1 MRKINWGIIGL
12 GNVAQKFLEGFQGV
26 ENSNL
31 LAIASKNKSKILKFK
46 KQFKIKEEFVFNKY
60 EDILNCEDI
69 DIIYISLPNSYHY
82 EWISRSIEKNKKVLV
97 EKPAT
102 INFEEAQKLSEM
114 IKKKNIFFNE
124 GFMYRYDSQIKKI
137 IELIKNNEIGD
148 LISMESSFGVNIL
161 TKKKFFFFEKEKKI
175 DKNSRQFNNQLG
187 GGCILDLGCYPTSLS
202 LLICSLIKNINY
214 KKFKITNLVREIG
227 STGVDINAEAKIIFD
242 NSFNSKVK
250 ASFKK
255 NLGNNTVIKGEKG
268 NMFIK
273 NTFIGI
279 KEITIVLKDKTYEI
293 KNLSNEN
300 IFSQEISSISKSIL
314 DDSNEV
320 SYPGMQLEETILNMK
335 ILDYWKNEKL

>member
-1 MRKINWGIIGL
+1 
-12 GNVAQKFLEGFQGV
+12 
-26 ENSNL
+26 
-31 LAIASKNKSKILKFK
+31 
-46 KQFKIKEEFVFNKY
+46 
-60 EDILNCEDI
+60 
-69 DIIYISLPNSYHY
+69 
-82 EWISRSIEKNKKVLV
+82 
-97 EKPAT
+97 
-102 INFEEAQKLSEM
+102 
-114 IKKKNIFFNE
+114 
-124 GFMYRYDSQIKKI
+124 
-137 IELIKNNEIGD
+137 
-148 LISMESSFGVNIL
+148 
-161 TKKKFFFFEKEKKI
+161 
-175 DKNSRQFNNQLG
+175 
-187 GGCILDLGCYPTSLS
+187 

-279 KEITIVLKDKTYEI
+279 KEITIVLKDRTYEI

-314 DDSNEV
+314 NDSNEV

-335 ILDYWKNEKL
+335 ILDYCKNEKL

>member
-46 KQFKIKEEFVFNKY
+46 KQFKIKDEFVFNKY

-124 GFMYRYDSQIKKI
+124 GFMYRYDTQIKKI

-148 LISMESSFGVNIL
+148 LISM
-161 TKKKFFFFEKEKKI
+161 
-175 DKNSRQFNNQLG
+175 
-187 GGCILDLGCYPTSLS
+187 
-202 LLICSLIKNINY
+202 
-214 KKFKITNLVREIG
+214 
-227 STGVDINAEAKIIFD
+227 
-242 NSFNSKVK
+242 
-250 ASFKK
+250 
-255 NLGNNTVIKGEKG
+255 
-268 NMFIK
+268 
-273 NTFIGI
+273 
-279 KEITIVLKDKTYEI
+279 
-293 KNLSNEN
+293 
-300 IFSQEISSISKSIL
+300 
-314 DDSNEV
+314 
-320 SYPGMQLEETILNMK
+320 
-335 ILDYWKNEKL
+335 